1 MSSQQVTHTA
11 GYEAH
16 ALTSMWNKLSQAKL
30 CIKDACDLGV
40 IDENHRD
47 ATCNQV
53 STVMYSIDARLRE
66 IEQERGKYAC

>member
-1 MSSQQVTHTA
+1 MRSQQVSHPV

-16 ALTSMWNKLSQAKL
+16 ALHVMWNKLSKAKL

-47 ATCNQV
+47 KTCEQV

-66 IEQERGKYAC
+66 IDLEQRHAC